1 MSNQEITATEQVVEE
16 PEVTG
21 AVAWEDAADSVET
34 SEEVSEETTSL
45 QPDDTPAVEEP
56 AQADA
61 AAPADAVAPAD
72 AATSKNA
79 TVEDAAVEDVG
90 GSVSIH
96 QLKPG
101 QHIKGTVKNITSFGA
116 FVDIG
121 LPQDGLVHISEIAR
135 KKVDKVEDMVSAGED
150 VDVWIKKV
158 DTKRGRISLT
168 MIKPIALR
176 IRDISE
182 EADLEGTVTRLE
194 SYGAFVDIGSERDGL
209 VHISQITH
217 DYINHP
223 EDTLSVGETVKVKV
237 LKVNRKKRQVDLSI
251 KALLPPPVKVE
262 AVVEPA
268 PEVAETNQATDVVE
282 DEPAPTAMAVA
293 FAALQD
299 KTETDTDNKQAD
311 YPKDKNRHKKE
322 MDDIIARTLATTE

>member
-1 MSNQEITATEQVVEE
+1 MSNQELTATEQVAEE
-16 PEVTG
+16 PEVKEAAASENATEEP
-21 AVAWEDAADSVET
+21 AATEPVVDAAET
-34 SEEVSEETTSL
+34 SEEAAPPQPETT
-45 QPDDTPAVEEP
+45 AAEEP
-56 AQADA
+56 
-61 AAPADAVAPAD
+61 VVST
-72 AATSKNA
+72 ATASEN
-79 TVEDAAVEDVG
+79 VN
-90 GSVSIH
+90 GSASIH
-96 QLKPG
+96 ALESG
-101 QHIKGTVKNITSFGA
+101 QHLKGTVKNITNFGA

-135 KKVDKVEDMVSAGED
+135 KKVDKVEDVVSAGDEI
-150 VDVWIKKV
+150 DVWVKKV

-168 MIKPIALR
+168 MIKPVTLR
-176 IRDISE
+176 IRDIAEESE
-182 EADLEGTVTRLE
+182 LEGTVTRLE
-194 SYGAFVDIGSERDGL
+194 SYGAFIDIGSERDGL

-223 EDTLSVGETVKVKV
+223 EDSLSVGETVKVKV

-262 AVVEPA
+262 EVVAVQEVEVVETADEPDA
-268 PEVAETNQATDVVE
+268 VE

-299 KTETDTDNKQAD
+299 KAETDVNKETDYQ
-311 YPKDKNRHKKE
+311 KDKSKHKKE